1 MTSYI
6 VHYYA
11 GSYSGR
17 RTVTAES
24 EDEAIAKVRD
34 FVRRTMSLPMYAD
47 GYKIVSS
54 ADDDE
59 TED

>member
-1 MTSYI
+1 MMQYI

-11 GSYSGR
+11 GTYSGQ

-54 ADDDE
+54 TEEDE
-59 TED
+59 D